1 MKKQQGIPKDFD
13 FASFSKEAVDRLR
26 QGEDLNGKD
35 GILTP
40 LIKQILESALEES
53 LSCQLHVIEKVVL
66 NRHWLRSDKQ
76 YWEPL

>member
-40 LIKQILESALEES
+40 LIKQILESPTRRMEVFNAA
-53 LSCQLHVIEKVVL
+53 IEYFV
-66 NRHWLRSDKQ
+66 RR
-76 YWEPL
+76 